1 MERVP
6 MREQDTMTQPGLT
19 PGLVVQQCLIPNST
33 ASSTPLYNA
42 MTILCPKD
50 KWNVLIHVWQT
61 QSTSHLISS
70 DESLWQ
76 VLPSTIMLWVLCTNL
91 SFGVNKEQHVGTAY
105 KTTEITCVCVSDFM
119 PQYRY
124 TCACTDFNV
133 WNTKL
138 FAKKTHQK
146 EKENSFIEDEMIF
159 IIFHTLLLTLMRTP
173 VSNFPLKRPINSM
186 EKEESIYKISKG
198 DVQKALKLLE

>member
-1 MERVP
+1 MERGP
-6 MREQDTMTQPGLT
+6 MREQDKMTQPGLT

-61 QSTSHLISS
+61 QSTSHLISCA
-70 DESLWQ
+70 ESLWQ
-76 VLPSTIMLWVLCTNL
+76 VLPSTIMLWVLCADL
-91 SFGVNKEQHVGTAY
+91 SFGVNKEQHVGAAY

-138 FAKKTHQK
+138 FAKKNLSKGKRKQLYWGW
-146 EKENSFIEDEMIF
+146 NMILLF
-159 IIFHTLLLTLMRTP
+159 SIPCYRPWCGLQYLIFH
-173 VSNFPLKRPINSM
+173 
-186 EKEESIYKISKG
+186 
-198 DVQKALKLLE
+198 